1 MQEDF
6 CILRLYSLDG
16 LIRQRPDGMSPTECA
31 RWIEIT
37 ISSVVIATQDFSLR
51 CAIPARWD
59 FLQTSC
65 IDRVGSDGSLETYGP
80 NEHAVCLDVYK
91 WHHQPSH
98 RRCHCGFAG
107 NDYMARFADK
117 R

>member
-1 MQEDF
+1 MQEDYS
-6 CILRLYSLDG
+6 ILRLYSLVH
-16 LIRQRPDGMSPTECA
+16 LIRQRPDSMSPTECA
-31 RWIEIT
+31 RRIEIT
-37 ISSVVIATQDFSLR
+37 ISRVVIITQDFSLR

-59 FLQTSC
+59 FLQRSR

-91 WHHQPSH
+91 GHHQPSH
-98 RRCHCGFAG
+98 RRCHRGFAG
-107 NDYMARFADK
+107 NDHMERFAK